1 MSCVVGLLNNGNL
14 YMGADG
20 IATTE
25 DGEKRPIICHKIF
38 TNKQY
43 LLGYTGS
50 VRHGQLVGPRFFDP
64 PENVYDL
71 ADKMRE
77 KFAEKGAVLT
87 IDTGQQMHSSN
98 FLIGYQG
105 RLFEI
110 LIDFQFNEV
119 LGDYTAIGS
128 GASYAMGSLYATK
141 RWTSPTKR
149 ILNALEAASEYD
161 RSCGKPFMIEV
172 QK

>member
-1 MSCVVGLLNNGNL
+1 MSCVIGLLSDGNL

-25 DGEKRPIICHKIF
+25 DGEKRPVICNKLF

-43 LLGYTGS
+43 LMGYTGS
-50 VRHGQLVGPRFFDP
+50 IRHGQLVGPRFFDP

-71 ADKMRE
+71 SDKMRE
-77 KFAEKGAVLT
+77 IFVEKGAVLVT
-87 IDTGQQMHSSN
+87 DAGQQMHSSN
-98 FLIGYQG
+98 FLIGCRG

-110 LIDFQFNEV
+110 LIDFQFNEIM
-119 LGDYTAIGS
+119 GNYTAIGS
-128 GASYAMGSLYATK
+128 GAPYAMGSLYATMK
-141 RWTSPTKR
+141 WKSPTKR
-149 ILNALEAASEYD
+149 ILNALDAASEFD
-161 RSCGKPFMIEV
+161 RSCGKPYMVEV